1 MRKAVNHLKKSDPVL
16 RSIIERVGP
25 CRMEFGEPT
34 FHSVAESII
43 YQQLN
48 GKAAVTIFKRFTD
61 AAGLPVTPE
70 GILKLSDEQLR
81 AVGLSKQK
89 SSYVRDLAE
98 KTKAGLLDF
107 SRLHEQSNEDVIE
120 HLTQVKGVGVWT
132 AHMFLMFTL
141 RREDVLPT
149 GDYGIQAAMKKHYR
163 KRKLPKP
170 KDMEKIAKGLGALPI
185 DCLLVFVAEPGY
197 QDSVTAAC
205 CDTADIFK
213 DALLTTLPQ
222 YGDRIASLRMA
233 RQEVPHGCEPAS
245 FQSRVATQ
253 HREEGR
259 ADRCPCLGQD
269 YIFDLQ
275 SVAEHG
281 AWTHSRSQADRPGHG
296 GGPLH
301 R

>member
-61 AAGLPVTPE
+61 VAGLPVTPE

-98 KTKAGLLDF
+98 KTRAGLLDF
-107 SRLHEQSNEDVIE
+107 SRLHEQSNEEVIE

-170 KDMEKIAKGLGALPI
+170 KDMEKIAKAWAPYRSI
-185 DCLLVFVAEPGY
+185 
-197 QDSVTAAC
+197 AC
-205 CDTADIFK
+205 WYLWRSLDIK
-213 DALLTTLPQ
+213 T
-222 YGDRIASLRMA
+222 
-233 RQEVPHGCEPAS
+233 V
-245 FQSRVATQ
+245 
-253 HREEGR
+253 
-259 ADRCPCLGQD
+259 
-269 YIFDLQ
+269 
-275 SVAEHG
+275 
-281 AWTHSRSQADRPGHG
+281 
-296 GGPLH
+296 
-301 R
+301 